1 MPLIQVLIDTE
12 RAGVLID
19 SIFKKISIEFEN
31 NLHEIE
37 KNIFKIS
44 DTNFNINSTKQL
56 RALLFDKLNLPV
68 LKKTPSGVPSTDE
81 DVLSQLSQLPNWKFL
96 LEHRT
101 LSKLKNTYIDKLPL
115 MVNHTTN
122 RVHTNYSQ
130 AVTSTGR
137 LASND
142 LIYKTYL

>member
-1 MPLIQVLIDTE
+1 MIQVLIDTE

-19 SIFKKISIEFEN
+19 TAFLKKQIEFEN
-31 NLHEIE
+31 NLREIE

-81 DVLSQLSQLPNWKFL
+81 DVLSQLSINYPIGKFL

-101 LSKLKNTYIDKLPL
+101 LSKLKNTLY
-115 MVNHTTN
+115 
-122 RVHTNYSQ
+122 
-130 AVTSTGR
+130 
-137 LASND
+137 
-142 LIYKTYL
+142 